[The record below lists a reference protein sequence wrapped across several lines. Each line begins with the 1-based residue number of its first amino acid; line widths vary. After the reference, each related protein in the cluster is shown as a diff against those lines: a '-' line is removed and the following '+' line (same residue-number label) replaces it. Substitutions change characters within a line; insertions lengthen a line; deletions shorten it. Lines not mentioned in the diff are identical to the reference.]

1 MAIRTIY
8 EISKPDVNF
17 YAVERSGFTTV
28 GEVVKSVV
36 DDMLTLGAFTVSNL
50 LITLS
55 NTANLEAG
63 ANTIH
68 AINTAMPGVSGV
80 YSSTWPPEERVYS
93 IVNGGAGYKV
103 GDIVKIGNA
112 STKIGTTP
120 NILITSVNQ
129 SGTVTS
135 IGLYDNAPYN
145 AANPIRS
152 VNETSFT
159 SATSFTGYIESFGNV
174 RNSNITAPTGT
185 NVTPSDALIGSV
197 ESSNSTFTTRD
208 PSYPVAVWEQA
219 NGVKGSQRWPG
230 TGFWTQVLYSE
241 VVNGN
246 ANIFVGQTITLN
258 NFTRPDAV
266 SGTSNIAPG
275 TYITGIYPYKVVT
288 GLTELVNLKPAV
300 SNPNNT
306 TLKVYG
312 PWKEYTTEYTWF
324 SVNKP
329 VTINFG
335 DNIALSGG
343 GLTISN
349 TEKKLPA
356 GFRVIV
362 EAGASVDPLNDSVGV
377 YGAVSTS
384 TSNSNIVQIKNLSTE
399 NRYNPVIYAGQTVTS
414 TNDNGAIDGYVTVV
428 SATPTGPTTANVVL
442 SSNQTL
448 PANETLHFVFAEVQ
462 PWRLG
467 FDVVKNIKWP
477 TAGSQ
482 HLLTYAATPV
492 QLTNDG
498 GVANI
503 WADGKVIDRA
513 GTMGA
518 RPTAGNGY
526 ANANISSE
534 GFINREYRVQS
545 NPEVYP
551 LNYAMTLTNRGMFLG
566 VWEGTWSTIQK
577 SKARSTRD
585 NDSYFNWFL
594 IQRPVNRYT
603 GKVLTS
609 GLTPVFCIN
618 SVGYKYWKFIVREMD
633 VLHPSLGDPENTYN
647 YITGNTVVT
656 ANCAYR
662 VPADYHTQDSFA
674 VLNSTNQ
681 ISLTEDSK
689 YLVSFLH
696 NLTTPRFR
704 YSEELD
710 MIGQTSADVCM
721 AGNDVSITAY
731 GESGPRMYHAMPAN
745 NPYNSG
751 LRICVLKNIPT

>member
-50 LITLS
+50 LVTLS
-55 NTANLEAG
+55 NTAN
-63 ANTIH
+63 TSSRTT
-68 AINTAMPGVSGV
+68 INTSMPGLTGV
-80 YSSTWPPEERVYS
+80 YSSSWPPVERVYN
-93 IVNGGAGYKV
+93 IVNGGVGYKA
-103 GDIVKIGNA
+103 GDILKIGNA
-112 STKIGTTP
+112 SVKTGTTP
-120 NILITSVNQ
+120 NIRVKSTDQ

-135 IGLYDNAPYN
+135 IEIYDNAPYN
-145 AANPIRS
+145 AANPVRS

-159 SATSFTGYIESFGNV
+159 TTTSFTGFIEVLGNV
-174 RNSNITAPTGT
+174 RNSNVTTPTGT
-185 NVTPSDALIGSV
+185 NITANATLELGKQTNYNGQSGYQTPLQDWATVNGTGGS
-197 ESSNSTFTTRD
+197 
-208 PSYPVAVWEQA
+208 
-219 NGVKGSQRWPG
+219 KRWPS
-230 TGFWTQVLYSE
+230 TGFWTDIKYTD
-241 VVNGN
+241 VVSGN
-246 ANIFVGQTITLN
+246 ANIFIGQTITLN
-258 NFTRPDAV
+258 NFANANAV
-266 SGTSNIAPG
+266 SGTSNIAG
-275 TYITGIYPYKVVT
+275 NTIITGIYPIKVVSGIVLVP
-288 GLTELVNLKPAV
+288 GLTPAPSIINSQSV
-300 SNPNNT
+300 AWD
-306 TLKVYG
+306 G
-312 PWKEYTTEYTWF
+312 PYQEYTTEYTWF
-324 SVNKP
+324 TVNKP
-329 VTINFG
+329 ITISFG

-349 TEKKLPA
+349 TETKLPP
-356 GFRVIV
+356 GFRVIL
-362 EAGASVDPLNDSVGV
+362 EAGASVDPLNDPVGV
-377 YGAVSTS
+377 FGAVSTS
-384 TSNSNIVQIKNLSTE
+384 TSNSNIVQIKNLTTQ
-399 NRYNPVIYAGQTVTS
+399 NAYNPVIYAGQTVTS
-414 TNDNGAIDGYVTVV
+414 TLQNGAIDGYVTVV

-448 PANETLHFVFAEVQ
+448 PANEPLHFVFAEVQ

-467 FDVVKNIKWP
+467 FDVVKNIAWP

-482 HLLTYAATPV
+482 QLITYAATPV
-492 QLTNDG
+492 QLTDNG
-498 GVANI
+498 TVANI

-656 ANCAYR
+656 GNCAYR